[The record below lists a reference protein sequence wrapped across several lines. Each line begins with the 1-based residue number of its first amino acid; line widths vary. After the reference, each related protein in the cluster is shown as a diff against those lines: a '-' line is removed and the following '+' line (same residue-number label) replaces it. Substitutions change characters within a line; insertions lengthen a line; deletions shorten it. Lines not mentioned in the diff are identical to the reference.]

1 MRKLFSLLLIVF
13 IFSCKS
19 KKTITEEGVANK
31 ELSSIKIIQGHY
43 KNNKDFN
50 TIAIR
55 ANAKYSDDSQSHSVN
70 ADIRIKK
77 DEIIWIN
84 VKMLGFPLA
93 KVLITPEKVTYYEK
107 INNTYFEGDF
117 SVLSNWL
124 GTDLDFYKAQNL
136 LLGNP
141 IDDLTKQKYET
152 IIENNLYKL
161 FEKEKK
167 DIQKE
172 FYFEA
177 SNFLLK
183 KENLSQANEN
193 RKLEINYPSHQKQ
206 RDIFI
211 PNEIQI
217 KAIQK
222 EEINIALFYK
232 SITFNEDLN
241 FSFSVPNGYE
251 MVKID

>member
-1 MRKLFSLLLIVF
+1 MRKLFSLILVVF

-19 KKTITEEGVANK
+19 KKAITEEGVANK

-43 KNNKDFN
+43 KNEKDFK

-55 ANAKYSDDSQSHSVN
+55 ANAKYKDESQSHSVN

-84 VKMLGFPLA
+84 VKILGFPVA
-93 KVLITPEKVTYYEK
+93 KVLITPEKVSYYEK
-107 INNTYFEGDF
+107 LNNTYFEGDF

-124 GTDLDFYKAQNL
+124 GTDLDFYKVQNL
-136 LLGNP
+136 LLGSPVDN
-141 IDDLTKQKYET
+141 LKKEKYET
-152 IIENNLYKL
+152 EIENNLYKL
-161 FEKEKK
+161 FEKERK
-167 DIQKE
+167 DTQKE

-183 KENLSQANEN
+183 KEALSQVNKN
-193 RKLEINYPSHQKQ
+193 RELEINYPSHQKQ
-206 RDIFI
+206 MNIFI

-241 FSFSVPNGYE
+241 FSFSIPEGYE
-251 MVKID
+251 MVTID